1 MNVQFHDVDLEWR
14 HVGTIDEIPV
24 LGARCVKSGELTVAV
39 FRTSEDQVFALE
51 DKCPHKDGPLS
62 QGIVHGTAITCPL
75 HAWNI
80 DLATGEAIAPD
91 VGCVRTFDVKQVGA
105 DLFIKVESGGAVTE
119 KAEPVDA

>member
-1 MNVQFHDVDLEWR
+1 MPAQGRAAVPGDCPWNR
-14 HVGTIDEIPV
+14 HHLPPAC
-24 LGARCVKSGELTVAV
+24 L
-39 FRTSEDQVFALE
+39 
-51 DKCPHKDGPLS
+51 
-62 QGIVHGTAITCPL
+62 
-75 HAWNI
+75 NI